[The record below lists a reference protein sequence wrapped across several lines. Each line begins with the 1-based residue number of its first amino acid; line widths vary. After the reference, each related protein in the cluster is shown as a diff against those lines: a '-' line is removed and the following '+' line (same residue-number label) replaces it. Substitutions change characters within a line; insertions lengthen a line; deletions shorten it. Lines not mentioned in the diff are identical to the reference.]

1 MLVASVHGDL
11 DEGDDHGE
19 DHPYVDHL
27 HVGGHRQGLGKSKK
41 AATKQKKGKKREN
54 SQCCKDEKDGEVDF
68 NNHINVILDKDPRD
82 EADGHQGDGGDEHGE
97 DVADYW
103 PAKADLHHKAL

>member
-41 AATKQKKGKKREN
+41 AATKSIVEKIEKKEN
-54 SQCCKDEKDGEVDF
+54 SQGGKDKKYGKVDF
-68 NNHINVILDKDPRD
+68 NNHINIVLDKDP
-82 EADGHQGDGGDEHGE
+82 
-97 DVADYW
+97 
-103 PAKADLHHKAL
+103 